1 MGSVLDKLVGR
12 KIFGRTITESA
23 ARLIINALLIL
34 VLVGVPVLYLTQC
47 QSTKTEAKKADVA
60 EGQAG
65 AAVDSGA
72 EAMNTVSNV
81 AASDAATDALVGM
94 GQAEIA
100 AATQGS
106 KGKAA
111 KKAACRLKAYRDTP
125 QCKETE

>member
-1 MGSVLDKLVGR
+1 MIFTRRIVAMIVGAVVIVLLFGLVLDQCSR
-12 KIFGRTITESA
+12 K
-23 ARLIINALLIL
+23 
-34 VLVGVPVLYLTQC
+34 
-47 QSTKTEAKKADVA
+47 KTAGKEAEVA

-81 AASDAATDALVGM
+81 AAADAATDALVGM

-125 QCKETE
+125 QCKEPQ

>member
-1 MGSVLDKLVGR
+1 MMIRGYQIG
-12 KIFGRTITESA
+12 
-23 ARLIINALLIL
+23 ARLIAIAAAVF
-34 VLVGVPVLYLTQC
+34 VLVVAAGLFLRSC
-47 QSTKTEAKKADVA
+47 QSGKVAKKQAEVA

-65 AAVDSGA
+65 AAIDSGS

-100 AATQGS
+100 AASQGT

-125 QCKETE
+125 QCKEPVQ